1 MTGELLEPGI
11 STQHQG
17 SNEQIP
23 AAGRGLSK
31 GLEVEQRI
39 RAWRIGRPIYQEMVT
54 VRVQIPVELN
64 DKLEQLKILKRI
76 PKNEIITCAL
86 EQFLL

>member
-1 MTGELLEPGI
+1 LTGELLEPGI

-54 VRVQIPVELN
+54 IKVQIPDELN
-64 DKLEQLKILKRI
+64 LKLEQLKYLRGI
-76 PKNEIITCAL
+76 PKGDIISCAL
-86 EQFLL
+86 EQLLL